1 MVKDRMRILVGY
13 DGSDHARVALADLAR
28 AGLPRQAE
36 ALVVSVGDVWVSPSS
51 SIKEIAGAALT
62 SRRVT
67 AAIMQVQAQASK
79 VLEEAR
85 DLAGEASMLVNADF
99 PQWKVRAEALAGAPS
114 LALIQK
120 ADKWD
125 ADLVVVGSHGR
136 SALGRFLLG
145 SVSRKVAMES
155 HCSVRV
161 ARHTIENVHEG
172 RERIIIGVDGSPSAE
187 GAVREVGRRVW
198 PEGTEV
204 RVIAVDDRIAP
215 TRIAA
220 ILPTAAAIINDSNE
234 KAAVK
239 ARTMLDWATEQ
250 LRAIGL
256 TVTAEIKEGDPQRVL
271 IDEAQEWQADSVFVG
286 SRGFSSNLERF
297 RAGSV
302 STGLVTGAP
311 CSVEIVRERAT
322 RWRRSF

>member
-1 MVKDRMRILVGY
+1 MVKDKMRILVGY
-13 DGSDHARVALADLAR
+13 DGSDDALVALADLVR
-28 AGLPRQAE
+28 AGLPRQGE

-51 SIKEIAGAALT
+51 SIKEIAGTALA

-85 DLAGEASMLVNADF
+85 EWAREASQLIKADF
-99 PQWKVRAEALAGAPS
+99 PQWNVRAEPLTGTPS
-114 LALIQK
+114 LALIEE

-125 ADLVVVGSHGR
+125 ADLVVVGSHSR
-136 SALGRFLLG
+136 STLGRFFLG
-145 SVSRKVAMES
+145 SVSKKVATES

-161 ARHTIENVHEG
+161 ARHPLENVHEG
-172 RERIIIGVDGSPSAE
+172 RERIIIGVDGSPSA
-187 GAVREVGRRVW
+187 GLAVREVGRRAW
-198 PEGTEV
+198 PEGTEA
-204 RVIAVDDRIAP
+204 RIIAVDDGISP

-220 ILPTAAAIINDSNE
+220 ILPTTAAINNDCNE

-250 LRAIGL
+250 LRAIAL

-271 IDEAQEWQADSVFVG
+271 IDEAQRWEADSIFVG
-286 SRGFSSNLERF
+286 SRGFNSNLERF
-297 RAGSV
+297 RAGNV

-311 CSVEIVRERAT
+311 CSVEIVRER
-322 RWRRSF
+322 RE

>member
-1 MVKDRMRILVGY
+1 MRILVAY
-13 DGSDHARVALADLAR
+13 DGSDHARVALADLLR

-36 ALVVSVGDVWVSPSS
+36 ALVVSVGNVWVSPSS
-51 SIKEIAGAALT
+51 SIKEIAGTALT

-85 DLAGEASMLVNADF
+85 EWAGEASMLVKADF
-99 PQWKVRAEALAGAPS
+99 PQWKVRAEALAGTPS

-136 SALGRFLLG
+136 SALGRFFLG
-145 SVSRKVAMES
+145 SVSKQVATES

-161 ARHTIENVHEG
+161 ARHTIEKVNEG

-187 GAVREVGRRVW
+187 LAVREVGRRVW
-198 PEGTEV
+198 PEKTEV
-204 RVIAVDDRIAP
+204 RIIAVDDRISP
-215 TRIAA
+215 TRIAG
-220 ILPTAAAIINDSNE
+220 ILPRAAATINDSNE
-234 KAAVK
+234 RAAGK
-239 ARTMLDWATEQ
+239 ARTMLEWASEQ
-250 LRAIGL
+250 LRAIRL

-271 IDEAQEWQADSVFVG
+271 IDEAQKWEADSVFLG
-286 SRGFSSNLERF
+286 SRGFSSNLEAF

-302 STGLVTGAP
+302 SIGLVTGAP
-311 CSVEIVRERAT
+311 CSVEIVRER
-322 RWRRSF
+322 RE

>member
-1 MVKDRMRILVGY
+1 MVKDKMRILVGY
-13 DGSDHARVALADLAR
+13 DGSDDALVALADLVR
-28 AGLPRQAE
+28 AGLPRQGE

-51 SIKEIAGAALT
+51 SIKEIAGTALA

-85 DLAGEASMLVNADF
+85 EWAREASLLIKADF
-99 PQWKVRAEALAGAPS
+99 PQWNVRAEPLAGTPS
-114 LALIQK
+114 LALIEE

-136 SALGRFLLG
+136 SALGRFFLG
-145 SVSRKVAMES
+145 SVSKKVATES

-161 ARHTIENVHEG
+161 ARHPIENVHEG

-187 GAVREVGRRVW
+187 LAVREVGRRAW

-204 RVIAVDDRIAP
+204 RIIAVDDGISP

-220 ILPTAAAIINDSNE
+220 ILPTTAAIINDSNE

-271 IDEAQEWQADSVFVG
+271 IDEAQRWEADSIFVG
-286 SRGFSSNLERF
+286 SRGFTSNLERF

-311 CSVEIVRERAT
+311 CSVEIVRER
-322 RWRRSF
+322 RE

>member
-1 MVKDRMRILVGY
+1 MVKGKMRILVAY
-13 DGSDHARVALADLAR
+13 DGSDHARVALADLVR
-28 AGLPRQAE
+28 AGLPRQGE
-36 ALVVSVGDVWVSPSS
+36 ALIVSVGDVWVSPSS
-51 SIKEIAGAALT
+51 SIKEIAGTALT
-62 SRRVT
+62 SRRVA
-67 AAIMQVQAQASK
+67 AAIVQVQTQASK

-85 DLAGEASMLVNADF
+85 ELTGEASLLVKADF
-99 PQWKVRAEALAGAPS
+99 PQWNVRAEALVGTPS

-136 SALGRFLLG
+136 SALGRFFLG
-145 SVSRKVAMES
+145 SVSKKVATES

-161 ARHTIENVHEG
+161 ARHTIEKVDEG
-172 RERIIIGVDGSPSAE
+172 RERIIVGVDGSPSAE
-187 GAVREVGRRVW
+187 LAVREVGRRVW

-204 RVIAVDDRIAP
+204 RIIAVDDLISP

-256 TVTAEIKEGDPQRVL
+256 TVTADIKEGDPQRVL

-286 SRGFSSNLERF
+286 SRGFSSTLERL

-311 CSVEIVRERAT
+311 CSVEIVRER
-322 RWRRSF
+322 RE